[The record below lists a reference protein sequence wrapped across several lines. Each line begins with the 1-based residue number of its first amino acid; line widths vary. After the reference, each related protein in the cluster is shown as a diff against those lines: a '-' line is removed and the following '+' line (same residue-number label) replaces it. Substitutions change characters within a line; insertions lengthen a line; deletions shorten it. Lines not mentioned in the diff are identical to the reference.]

1 MRWAQLVLVE
11 NDPGRV
17 DLAFWLDYF
26 RRVHADAACLS
37 AGGIVAYYPTDIPF
51 HHRSAWLGTSD
62 PFGELVRGCRAMRMK
77 VIART
82 DPHATRDDT
91 ARAHPDWIAVDAD
104 GRPRRHWANP
114 ELWVTCALG
123 PYNFEFMT
131 AVHREIVSRYDID
144 GIFTNRWA
152 NQTDCYCE
160 HCRRNFRAA
169 SGADLPRSS
178 DAADPIRRAVVA
190 WRKARLTELWALW
203 DADIR
208 RTRPGACFV
217 PNGPPDM
224 RTAGL
229 MQAPIQFADHQARR
243 GLTPPYSNG
252 RRGKEYHAVMDGR
265 PVGGIFSVGVEEPH
279 RWKDSVQSEAEIRL
293 WVASGTAQGMR
304 PWFAKFAG
312 VLRDRR
318 WLPVVERIYDWHHR
332 HERYLRNT
340 RSLARVAL
348 LFSEQTAAA
357 SAPRPSGRSPIT
369 SPACTTRWSRR
380 ACRSTSCT
388 RRSSRPMRSTGMRS
402 SCWPTRRRCR
412 TPSARRSAP
421 TWRAAAACWRRSR
434 ARATT
439 SPARGGPTSASAT
452 CSASATPAASRAR

>member
-1 MRWAQLVLVE
+1 
-11 NDPGRV
+11 
-17 DLAFWLDYF
+17 
-26 RRVHADAACLS
+26 
-37 AGGIVAYYPTDIPF
+37 
-51 HHRSAWLGTSD
+51 
-62 PFGELVRGCRAMRMK
+62 MRMK

-152 NQTDCYCE
+152 SQTDCYCE

-169 SGADLPRSS
+169 SGADLPRSN
-178 DAADPIRRAVVA
+178 DAADPVRRAFVA

-224 RTAGL
+224 RTAAL

-243 GLTPPYSNG
+243 GLTPP
-252 RRGKEYHAVMDGR
+252 
-265 PVGGIFSVGVEEPH
+265 
-279 RWKDSVQSEAEIRL
+279 
-293 WVASGTAQGMR
+293 
-304 PWFAKFAG
+304 
-312 VLRDRR
+312 
-318 WLPVVERIYDWHHR
+318 
-332 HERYLRNT
+332 
-340 RSLARVAL
+340 
-348 LFSEQTAAA
+348 
-357 SAPRPSGRSPIT
+357 
-369 SPACTTRWSRR
+369 
-380 ACRSTSCT
+380 
-388 RRSSRPMRSTGMRS
+388 
-402 SCWPTRRRCR
+402 
-412 TPSARRSAP
+412 
-421 TWRAAAACWRRSR
+421 
-434 ARATT
+434 
-439 SPARGGPTSASAT
+439 
-452 CSASATPAASRAR
+452 